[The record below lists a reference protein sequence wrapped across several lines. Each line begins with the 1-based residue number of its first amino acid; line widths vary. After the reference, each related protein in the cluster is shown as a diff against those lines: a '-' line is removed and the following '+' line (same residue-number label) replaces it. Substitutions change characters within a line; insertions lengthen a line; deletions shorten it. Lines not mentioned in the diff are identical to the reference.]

1 MVIAMSKFA
10 RLEDNV
16 VMEVI
21 DFDPT
26 GKFAPDFVF
35 VSAPDTV
42 GERDVYDP
50 KKKTFTKQPEPGPKA
65 EGTIEAAVAGENL
78 DNDPAKL
85 TPNAN
90 A

>member
-1 MVIAMSKFA
+1 MIAMSKFV
-10 RLEDNV
+10 RLENNV
-16 VMEVI
+16 VVEMI

-26 GKFAPDFVF
+26 GKFHPDFVF
-35 VSAPDTV
+35 IPAPDTV

-50 KKKTFTKQPEPGPKA
+50 AAKTFTPQPEPEPVV

-78 DNDPAKL
+78 DNDPAEAS
-85 TPNAN
+85 PNAT

>member
-1 MVIAMSKFA
+1 MSKFV
-10 RLEDNV
+10 RLENNV
-16 VMEVI
+16 VVEVI

-26 GKFAPDFVF
+26 GKFHPDFVF
-35 VSAPDTV
+35 IPAPDTV

-50 KKKTFTKQPEPGPKA
+50 AAKTFTPQPEPEPVV

-78 DNDPAKL
+78 DNDPAEAS
-85 TPNAN
+85 PNAT